1 MNILIIILLVIASLI
16 ALFLI
21 VALFSKKGYSIERE
35 TIINKSQGEVFNYI
49 KHLRNQDHYS
59 KWVMMDPAMKKT
71 YTGTDG
77 SVGFVYAWEGN
88 KKAGKGE
95 QEIIGIKE
103 GERLDVEV
111 RFVKP
116 FEAIASTPFVTEAVA
131 PNQTK
136 VKWGLS
142 STMKYPMNGMLLF
155 MNMDKL
161 LGKDLEVSLGNLKGI
176 LENN

>member
-1 MNILIIILLVIASLI
+1 MNVLIIVLIVIASII

-21 VALFSKKGYSIERE
+21 VALFTRKGYTVERE
-35 TIINKSQGEVFNYI
+35 TVINRPKQEVFNYI
-49 KHLRNQDHYS
+49 RHLRNQDQFS

-71 YTGTDG
+71 FTGTDG
-77 SVGFVYAWEGN
+77 AVGFVYAWEGN

-103 GERLDVEV
+103 GERLNVEV

-116 FEAIASTPFVTEAVA
+116 FEAIAQTPFVTEAVSA
-131 PNQTK
+131 NQTK
-136 VKWGLS
+136 LKWGMT

-161 LGKDLEVSLGNLKGI
+161 LGKDLEISLGNLKGI
-176 LENN
+176 LEKQ